1 MIDDPNDSPKPSKSE
16 KVIPDMT
23 KQSALAMELPFVI
36 VGAIVLGG
44 FLGYLADKRMH
55 TSPWLTI
62 VGGGLGF
69 ASSMIDIVR
78 RYRPR

>member
-1 MIDDPNDSPKPSKSE
+1 MTDDPNDAPKLSKSE
-16 KVIPDMT
+16 KVIRDMT
-23 KQSALAMELPFVI
+23 RQSALAMELPFVI
-36 VGAIVLGG
+36 VGAIILAG
-44 FLGYLADKRMH
+44 FLGYLADKWMH

-62 VGGGLGF
+62 VGGALGF